1 MGGGRRRRGAD
12 PVPWGTAVRGGC
24 LSPPRGKQRPEDRVG
39 PRPKGGG
46 GRSEGGEGAYPLR
59 RGRRPVDRS
68 GPRPMGGGGRRG
80 CLSPPRGTTCLT
92 GVAGGPGGSSV
103 RRLCLLGGG
112 VLLALLPGSPDGLR
126 KRTGGPLTEL
136 VGRGHHSPL
145 HQSPVFGFGGP
156 ETLVERPNDS
166 GQRRKGT
173 GARSAWIGGNSRRQD
188 VLLACAIKRHRDV
201 DGGLNAVEP
210 VRVSIVRQRGY
221 GGSDSRLGGRLVGRD
236 PRPSGKR
243 HQGDFRSRTTVSDV
257 RRPRE
262 PSRGPA
268 TYNGTQPDFP
278 RAHPSQ
284 EVARLP

>member
-1 MGGGRRRRGAD
+1 M
-12 PVPWGTAVRGGC
+12 
-24 LSPPRGKQRPEDRVG
+24 
-39 PRPKGGG
+39 
-46 GRSEGGEGAYPLR
+46 
-59 RGRRPVDRS
+59 DRS

-92 GVAGGPGGSSV
+92 GVAGGPGGSRV
-103 RRLCLLGGG
+103 RRLRLLGGG

-243 HQGDFRSRTTVSDV
+243 HQGDFRSKNNGKRRATSEGTEPGTCNIQRHAARLSEGAPLAGGGPFALEACQYGAIQAETEGQGADIPAWARKPRRV
-257 RRPRE
+257 RRTSNKGIYNWY
-262 PSRGPA
+262 PSI
-268 TYNGTQPDFP
+268 
-278 RAHPSQ
+278 
-284 EVARLP
+284 